1 MGRILHFSDIH
12 FGGENKAAVAG
23 ALEYAH
29 AHDRDLVLVTGD
41 ITAKGYGREF
51 AAAADWIKAM
61 PQPAFVVTGNHDVP
75 YWDPIARMFGPW
87 KRFEKYVGVPAFDH
101 QFDAPGL
108 SVRGVN
114 TARGWQMRTNWS
126 KGVID
131 LEQTRRAAYALA
143 NAPQDS
149 LKVLACHHPLVEMI
163 GGPMSGEV
171 KRGQEAA
178 RIFTD
183 CGVDLIMT
191 GHVHVPFA
199 LPITMG
205 DRCSYGV
212 GAGTL
217 SIRERG
223 APPGFNSV
231 EWDDTEVQVTALGWT
246 GSKFEAQRTWNLE
259 RRTREKAA
267 ALRAAASIQA

>member
-1 MGRILHFSDIH
+1 MGRIFHFSDIH
-12 FGGENKAAVAG
+12 FGGEHKAAVAA
-23 ALEYAH
+23 ALEHAH
-29 AHDRDLVLVTGD
+29 ANARDLVLITGD
-41 ITAKGYGREF
+41 ITKEGDRSEF
-51 AAAADWIKAM
+51 AAAAAWIKAM
-61 PQPAFVVTGNHDVP
+61 PEPVFVTTGNHDVP
-75 YWDPIARMFGPW
+75 YWDPIARIFYPW
-87 KRFEKYVGVPAFDH
+87 KRFETFVGHPAVDH
-101 QFDAPGL
+101 QYDAPGL

-131 LEQTRRAAYALA
+131 LDQTRRAAMALA
-143 NAPQDS
+143 EAPQGA
-149 LKVLACHHPLVEMI
+149 LKILACHHPLVEMI

-171 KRGQEAA
+171 KRGEEAA

-205 DRCSYGV
+205 DKCSYGV

-217 SIRERG
+217 SLRERG
-223 APPGFNSV
+223 APPGFNCV
-231 EWDDTEVQVTALGWT
+231 EWDDEFVTVTALGWV
-246 GSKFEAQRTWNLE
+246 GSHFETQRTWNLE
-259 RRTREKAA
+259 RRSTTKAA